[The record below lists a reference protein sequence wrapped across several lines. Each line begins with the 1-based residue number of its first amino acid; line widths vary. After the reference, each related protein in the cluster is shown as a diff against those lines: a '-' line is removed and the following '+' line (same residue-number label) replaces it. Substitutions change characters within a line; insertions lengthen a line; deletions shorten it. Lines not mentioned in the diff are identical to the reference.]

1 MVYFFPMGRFASL
14 ILLSFLW
21 ILSPFPGGDDLIALE
36 VVGGVEAAPE
46 PAGSGAEEKG
56 EADKWPLSAGDSIL
70 VDLEL
75 NPEGEGFEDKAAS
88 LFLEQEKLEQVME
101 KISDL
106 DAEDFRE
113 RNEASK
119 ALVMVA
125 APIEHLLGTA
135 RKDAGAEMSR
145 RIQGILNVR
154 IKRRRLDALYHVA
167 GRLAAQSIPGWDTRL
182 GVMASTFDP
191 VSHWDLLRIFEIAA
205 AKCSRQQ
212 DRGVFDKALGSEHQS
227 ERELAAF
234 VIGYRFSKDAK
245 ASEVTDETGDN
256 EFLRLAMARGQ
267 AAAGDGQAAAVL
279 LDLLGSNNIR
289 VSHEAGTLLRGLYGK
304 DFGFAGYD
312 PVESRAVAI
321 GRWQNFLGSLVKDQA
336 VTAIQLGSGARGQ
349 FMVFVATPPGKAGAV
364 IPWTTSGRKVN
375 NLKLA
380 ASMAAIRP
388 DAISF
393 DDTAGLVV
401 ASGGGHEEGRVAI
414 FTNDGKEIWSASGIP
429 VGGGTAIMPGGR
441 LLVAIDREVEEL
453 DVSGERVGV
462 WKMPSRV
469 RSFKRLRA
477 GRFLCAHPE
486 DGSLAEYGKDGQLL
500 WKSGGFNNPSWVE
513 RLQSG
518 NLLVVVHADKPKEGD
533 GLKVAAGKMRV
544 IETSPDGKVV
554 VSSIHPKGVNVISSV
569 ARLPNGNTLVG
580 TEKGLAEYTPEGYAV
595 KVWLKSVISSIH
607 VR

>member
-1 MVYFFPMGRFASL
+1 MGRFA
-14 ILLSFLW
+14 LLTLLFVLWFLP
-21 ILSPFPGGDDLIALE
+21 PFTGGGDLIALE

-46 PAGSGAEEKG
+46 PEGSGERDGKNSEE
-56 EADKWPLSAGDSIL
+56 ERQPLSVGDSIL
-70 VDLEL
+70 KDLEL
-75 NPEGEGFEDKAAS
+75 DPRGEGYERKTAS
-88 LFLEQEKLEQVME
+88 LFLDQVHLEKVME
-101 KISDL
+101 QISDL
-106 DAEDFRE
+106 DAEDFRK

-125 APIEHLLGTA
+125 APIEHLLGAA
-135 RKDAGAEMSR
+135 RRDAGAEMSR

-167 GRLAAQSIPGWDTRL
+167 GRLAAEETPGWGVRL

-191 VSHWDLLRIFEIAA
+191 VSHWDLLRMFEIAA

-212 DRGVFDKALGSEHQS
+212 DREVFDKALGADHESQ
-227 ERELAAF
+227 RGLAAF
-234 VIGYRFSKDAK
+234 VIGYRFSGDAK
-245 ASEVTDETGDN
+245 ASGVADAIGDN
-256 EFLRLAMARGQ
+256 EVLKLALARGR
-267 AAAGDGQAAAVL
+267 AAAGESQAATVL
-279 LDLLGSNNIR
+279 LELLVSENVR
-289 VSHEAGTLLRGLYGK
+289 VRHESAMLLRGLFGR

-312 PVESRAVAI
+312 PPERQAKAI
-321 GRWQNFLGSLVKDQA
+321 ARWQNFLGSLGQDGEV
-336 VTAIQLGSGARGQ
+336 VPMQLGSGARGE
-349 FMVFVATPPGKAGAV
+349 FMVLVGTPPGKEGAV
-364 IPWTTSGRKVN
+364 IPWTTSGRKVKD
-375 NLKLA
+375 LKLA

-393 DDTAGLVV
+393 DDAAGLVV
-401 ASGGGHEEGRVAI
+401 ASGGGYEEGRVAV
-414 FTNDGKEIWSASGIP
+414 FTNDGTEIWSASGIP

-441 LLVAIDREVEEL
+441 LLVAIGREVEEL
-453 DVSGERVGV
+453 DVSGNRVGV

-469 RSFKRLRA
+469 LSFKRLRE

-486 DGSLAEYGKDGQLL
+486 DGSLAEYGRGGELL
-500 WKSGGFNNPSWVE
+500 WKAGGFNHPSWVD

-518 NLLVVVHADKPKEGD
+518 NLLVVVHADKPKEGA
-533 GLKVAAGKMRV
+533 GRKAGAGKIRV

-554 VSSIHPKGVNVISSV
+554 LSSIQPKGVNVISSV